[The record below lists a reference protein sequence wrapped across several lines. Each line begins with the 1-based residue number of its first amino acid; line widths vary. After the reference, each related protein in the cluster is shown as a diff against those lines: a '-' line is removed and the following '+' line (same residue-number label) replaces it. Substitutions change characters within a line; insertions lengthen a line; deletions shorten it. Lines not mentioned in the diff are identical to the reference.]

1 MRVVAII
8 QARMSSTRLSG
19 KVLLP
24 LAKKPVLAHVVER
37 LSYCRLVEEI
47 VVATSVD
54 SSDDCIVDFCR
65 KNHVSFFRG
74 NLEDVLDRYYQTAK
88 QYNASTVVRITAD
101 CPVIDPVVVDAVITG
116 FLSGSYDLY
125 GLDGEFPD
133 GLDCTVFSL
142 SALQQASLNAQLKSE
157 REHVGPYIENNPQRF
172 HNGSLKIFKG
182 LQHHRWTLDEP
193 EDYLLLTEIFEQLYS
208 PDTPFLTHDILQLIE
223 KKPELLTLNQSI
235 IRNEGYLKSIKN
247 DGAFND

>member
-1 MRVVAII
+1 MTVVAII
-8 QARMSSTRLSG
+8 QARMSSTRLPG

-24 LAKKPVLAHVVER
+24 LANKPVLAHVVER
-37 LSYCRLVEEI
+37 LSHCRLVEKI

-54 SSDDCIVDFCR
+54 SSDDSIADFCR
-65 KNHVSFFRG
+65 ENHILFFRG
-74 NLEDVLDRYYQTAK
+74 SLEDVLDRYYRAAIE
-88 QYNASTVVRITAD
+88 NHADSVVRITAD

-116 FLSGSYDLY
+116 FLSGNYDLF

-142 SALQQASLNAQLKSE
+142 SALKQASLNAQLKSE

-182 LQHHRWTLDEP
+182 LQYHRWTLDEP

-208 PDTPFLTHDILQLIE
+208 PDTPFLTYDILKLMQIR
-223 KKPELLTLNQSI
+223 PELLSI
-235 IRNEGYLKSIKN
+235 NHKFMRNEGYLKSIKN
-247 DGAFND
+247 DGIYK